1 MLYLHFNTWNILG
14 KDVKV
19 IGQFSDSSRDLD
31 RASILC
37 DRDKPVCGS
46 DGKSY
51 KNQCELLAAMPCN
64 KKCTGKICSSGCSHP
79 KKGQAGYIGVIHQ
92 GRCNSKGKHS
102 KYQVQILVC

>member
-19 IGQFSDSSRDLD
+19 IGQLSDSSRDLD
-31 RASILC
+31 RASIIC

-46 DGKSY
+46 DGKTY

-64 KKCTGKICSSGCSHP
+64 NKCAGKICSSGCSHP

-92 GRCNSKGKHS
+92 GRCNTKCRHS
-102 KYQVQILVC
+102 K